1 MIFLNNSKRSKKHLG
16 YGNRA
21 KLQRGQLGSR
31 ISDKS
36 KNSLFQKI
44 SSIFLATVLLGSIA
58 TFPPYAED
66 NSLDASKQD
75 NLQNPEIKK
84 IIELFS
90 GFMPTLQEAEAAPN
104 ENAIKAKNFRL
115 LGLSGQLSSATLE
128 MNLSKGEL
136 AVLAHNPSSNSKK
149 VQELQA
155 KLASSMDNVITV
167 AEEMGNELDKLK
179 DEINKQTKIDKGK
192 VDFLKGD
199 LVDLETQTTD
209 DEQEKSV
216 LSGNI
221 DNFVSMVNN
230 KKNEMKEHSKL
241 VLDFAEGGFVD
252 TVNATPPNSI
262 LGDPNYSI
270 MFDNI
275 ENQINVA
282 EELEDLEDEQNQ
294 LRDQSISLG
303 SQIKQTKIKSKQI
316 SSGASQATGSLS
328 GLDDSITIAHNA
340 VLQQEMALNS
350 LELAISTSPKGV
362 PFKIQDLQNQINILR
377 AQIVD
382 LQGQINELV
391 IVVNDIQ
398 SQVNDLKTGV
408 ADLETRSTILE
419 SEVDTLQQQMN
430 DLLNKNIFGTLSIAF
445 GLMATALGFGASTTS
460 CVFLD
465 FGACSGFIIGS
476 LAFGIAS
483 GVMALLA

>member
-1 MIFLNNSKRSKKHLG
+1 M
-16 YGNRA
+16 
-21 KLQRGQLGSR
+21 GSR

-36 KNSLFQKI
+36 KNSLSQKI
-44 SSIFLATVLLGSIA
+44 TSVFLATVLLGSIA

-66 NSLDASKQD
+66 NTLDGSEQN

-104 ENAIKAKNFRL
+104 ENAIKAKNLRL

-136 AVLAHNPSSNSKK
+136 VVLAHNPSSNSKK

-155 KLASSMDNVITV
+155 KLASSMDNVIAV
-167 AEEMGNELDKLK
+167 AEEMGNEIDKLK
-179 DEINKQTKIDKGK
+179 DEINKQTKIDKEK
-192 VDFLKGD
+192 VDSLKGD
-199 LVDLETQTTD
+199 LVILVGQTAA
-209 DEQEKSV
+209 DEQEKIG
-216 LSGNI
+216 LTDDIG
-221 DNFVSMVNN
+221 DFVSMVND
-230 KKNEMKEHSKL
+230 KKNEMKKHSKL
-241 VLDFAEGGFVD
+241 VLDFAEGGIVD

-262 LGDPNYSI
+262 LGDPNYSK
-270 MFDNI
+270 MFDDLKNQRNI
-275 ENQINVA
+275 A
-282 EELEDLEDEQNQ
+282 EDLEDLEDEQNQ
-294 LRDQSISLG
+294 LRDNAISLG

-340 VLQQEMALNS
+340 VLQQQMALNS
-350 LELAISTSPKGV
+350 LELVISTSPKGV

-377 AQIVD
+377 TQIVD

-391 IVVNDIQ
+391 IVVNEIQ
-398 SQVNDLKTGV
+398 SDVADLKTGV
-408 ADLETRSTILE
+408 ADLDTRTTMLE
-419 SEVDTLQQQMN
+419 SEVDTLQQQMT
-430 DLLNKNIFGTLSIAF
+430 DLLNKNIFGTLSISF
-445 GLMATALGFGASTTS
+445 GLMAAALGFGASTTS
-460 CVFLD
+460 CVFFD

-476 LAFGIAS
+476 FAFGIAS
-483 GVMALLA
+483 AVMAFLA